1 MLKFM
6 YFLHYCIQNHLFSPN
21 KKHPHRVL
29 TIRKT
34 TGICH
39 VRWQGSVRN
48 HLCGYTPPYRI
59 CSLAWTCENTQFLR
73 NLFSPKKKAPRKVL
87 FCLVE
92 TTGLEPVTSR
102 MWSERSNQLRLC
114 LRLFAKHI
122 IALRKRKVKHFF
134 YTNAKKIKSFLIFYF
149 RQKKRKFFKKTTV
162 YTAET
167 LAKIH
172 ETM

>member
-1 MLKFM
+1 MPKFM

-39 VRWQGSVRN
+39 ARWQGSVRN

-114 LRLFAKHI
+114 LRLFVNPLYHRANKMSTDFT
-122 IALRKRKVKHFF
+122 AQPHF
-134 YTNAKKIKSFLIFYF
+134 YIKKGGRIHLFLSFIPF
-149 RQKKRKFFKKTTV
+149 QCS
-162 YTAET
+162 
-167 LAKIH
+167 
-172 ETM
+172 